1 MNSNNVLQK
10 VRMMVFGFL
19 MLFILNPISVSANG
33 VSDAIQKVVNVYP
46 NSCSYFT
53 SDGKSDSNSSD
64 SRCSLVNIPS
74 RGGLPS
80 GKTVKDA
87 KGGNAWSC
95 HGFAEYVWYVVFG
108 HCTNTQAKKISAS
121 ELKVGDFIRFTGH
134 SAIYLGENGN
144 YYYVYDSNWASPADN
159 KVRYNHTISKSR
171 GIEYCYRA
179 TNYDS
184 VANDSPALAI
194 KNPTIVG
201 TYWGNMTDITF
212 RPVVIINNPET
223 VEKVRFAVWTT
234 GDQSDLKWYDANYNG
249 IGGYFKDID
258 FTDFANKLYICHV
271 YVYGYNGNVQ
281 SVEMERL
288 DNYDYSKPSIRGVY
302 WGNATDTTFR
312 PVVAISNPTSIRS
325 VRFAVWSTSDQGDLK
340 WYDANYNG
348 AGDYFKDIEYGS
360 FVSQH
365 YFCHIYIYGNDGST
379 QAIALNDFDTYNAE
393 GNFETVTG
401 GVGCVSIRGWAFDR
415 SNKNESVYIHCYAKD
430 SAGKATLIGIT
441 LANLERPDVNNAYS
455 VGNNHGFSE
464 KFITSLSGT
473 YTIEASAINIGGGKV
488 VTFLGAKTV
497 TITQPTIYFDSCG
510 GNECTP
516 RNVINMEHYGVLPNT
531 SRSGYIFDGW
541 YTEKEDGEKVEED
554 DIIMLTNDQTLYA
567 HWTKKCEHM
576 NVEVKNSNKP
586 SCIEKGYTGDIY
598 CKDCGIKLSAG
609 TTIAKTDHI
618 WDAGKIT
625 KVATCTESG
634 TKTYT
639 CTNCNTTKTEEI
651 PATGNHQNTELRNVK
666 EATCAQEGYTG
677 DTYCKDCG
685 TKLSSGTA
693 IAKTDHTWDS
703 GKVTKAAT
711 CTESG
716 TKTYTCTSCNTTKTE
731 EIPATGN
738 HQNTELRNVKEATC
752 AQEGYTG
759 DTYCKD
765 CGTKLASGKIIAK
778 TDHIWDTG
786 RITKAA
792 TCKESGTKTYTCT
805 SCNTTKTEEIPAT
818 GNHQNT
824 ELRNVKEATCTEEGY
839 TGDTYCKDCGTK
851 LSSGETIA
859 KTEHTWDSGKITKA
873 ATCKESGIKTY
884 TCTNCNTTK
893 TEEIPA
899 TGNHQNMELRNEKVA
914 TCTEEGYTGDTYC
927 KDCGTKLS
935 SGTMIAKTTHTWDSG
950 KITKAATC
958 KEPGTKT
965 YTCTSCNTTKTE
977 EIPATGNH
985 QNTELRNVKAA
996 TCTEEGYTGDTYCKD
1011 CGMKLSSGETIGKT
1025 DHTWDS
1031 GKILKAATCKEAGIK
1046 TYTCTSCNTTRL
1058 EEIPATGNHQ
1068 NTELRN
1074 VKEATCA
1081 QEGYTGDTYC
1091 KDCGEKLSSGKTIA
1105 KTDHIWDSGRIT
1117 KPATDTES
1125 GIKTYTCINCNTT
1138 RTEEIPATGEHL
1150 NTELRGAKSATC
1162 LEEGYTGDTY
1172 CKDCGTKLSSGTVIP
1187 KTGHIWDEGVVTKAT
1202 TCAEKGIR
1210 TYTCSICESTKI
1222 EEIPSTGHG
1231 TKITKFAKEATYTQ
1245 EGYTGDI
1252 YCQDCGTL
1260 LEEGKVL
1267 AKLEQPKQTVTPGEM
1282 IGDKASNGVYKV
1294 LADGRSVEFVRQI
1307 VQSKAVKIPDT
1318 VSINGTIYAVT
1329 GISANAFKNNQLL
1342 RTTVIGRNVRRI
1354 GKQAFYNC
1362 KNLRTITIRTSMLT
1376 KKNIGTKAFKGT
1388 YKKIKVKVPAK
1399 QFKTYKKFFKSKGMS
1414 TKAIYKK

>member
-1 MNSNNVLQK
+1 MVQK
-10 VRMMVFGFL
+10 R
-19 MLFILNPISVSANG
+19 
-33 VSDAIQKVVNVYP
+33 K
-46 NSCSYFT
+46 
-53 SDGKSDSNSSD
+53 
-64 SRCSLVNIPS
+64 
-74 RGGLPS
+74 
-80 GKTVKDA
+80 
-87 KGGNAWSC
+87 
-95 HGFAEYVWYVVFG
+95 
-108 HCTNTQAKKISAS
+108 
-121 ELKVGDFIRFTGH
+121 LKVTILALMILVMTLMASHHVLAADAGTRDDALKWVYAQEGKFLDYDGAYGAQCVDLI
-134 SAIYLGENGN
+134 AYYYKYLGQSKYVKGNGCDYVSNALPDGWIRIKNTADFVPEPGDIAVWGTELSAYGHVAIILSADVHSFVSMDQNWPRGSACKRVTHN
-144 YYYVYDSNWASPADN
+144 YN
-159 KVRYNHTISKSR
+159 KFWGVIRPNFKS
-171 GIEYCYRA
+171 
-179 TNYDS
+179 TTTMN
-184 VANDSPALAI
+184 
-194 KNPTIVG
+194 NPTIVG

-258 FTDFANKLYICHV
+258 FVDFANKLYICHV
-271 YVYGYNGNVQ
+271 YVYGYNGSVQ

-312 PVVAISNPTSIRS
+312 PVVAISNPTSIKS
-325 VRFAVWSTSDQGDLK
+325 VRFAVWSTSDQRDLK

-348 AGDYFKDIEYGS
+348 AGDYFKDIEYSS

-393 GNFETVTG
+393 GNFETATG
-401 GVGCVSIRGWAFDR
+401 GVGCISIRGWAFDR

-473 YTIEASAINIGGGKV
+473 YTIEASAMNIGGGKD
-488 VTFLGAKTV
+488 VTFLGTKTV

-510 GNECTP
+510 GNECEP
-516 RNVINMEHYGVLPNT
+516 RNVINMEHYGVLPNP

-586 SCIEKGYTGDIY
+586 SC
-598 CKDCGIKLSAG
+598 
-609 TTIAKTDHI
+609 
-618 WDAGKIT
+618 
-625 KVATCTESG
+625 TE
-634 TKTYT
+634 
-639 CTNCNTTKTEEI
+639 
-651 PATGNHQNTELRNVK
+651 
-666 EATCAQEGYTG
+666 EGYTG

-685 TKLSSGTA
+685 TKLSSGKT
-693 IAKTDHTWDS
+693 IAKTEHTWDS
-703 GKVTKAAT
+703 GKITKAAT
-711 CTESG
+711 CT
-716 TKTYTCTSCNTTKTE
+716 
-731 EIPATGN
+731 
-738 HQNTELRNVKEATC
+738 
-752 AQEGYTG
+752 
-759 DTYCKD
+759 
-765 CGTKLASGKIIAK
+765 
-778 TDHIWDTG
+778 
-786 RITKAA
+786 
-792 TCKESGTKTYTCT
+792 ESGTKTYTCT

-851 LSSGETIA
+851 LSSGKTIA
-859 KTEHTWDSGKITKA
+859 KTDHTWDAGKITKA
-873 ATCKESGIKTY
+873 ATCKESGTKTY
-884 TCTNCNTTK
+884 TCTSCNTTK

-899 TGNHQNMELRNEKVA
+899 TRNHQNTELRNVKEA
-914 TCTEEGYTGDTYC
+914 TCAQEGYTGDTYC

-935 SGTMIAKTTHTWDSG
+935 SGKTIAKTDHTWDAG
-950 KITKAATC
+950 KIAKAATY

-985 QNTELRNVKAA
+985 QNTELRNVKEATCAQEGYTGDIYCKDCGTKLSSGKTIAKTEHTWDAGKVTKAA
-996 TCTEEGYTGDTYCKD
+996 TCTE
-1011 CGMKLSSGETIGKT
+1011 SGT
-1025 DHTWDS
+1025 
-1031 GKILKAATCKEAGIK
+1031 K
-1046 TYTCTSCNTTRL
+1046 TYTCTSCNTTKT

-1231 TKITKFAKEATYTQ
+1231 IKITKFAKEATYTQ

>member
-1 MNSNNVLQK
+1 MVQK
-10 VRMMVFGFL
+10 R
-19 MLFILNPISVSANG
+19 
-33 VSDAIQKVVNVYP
+33 K
-46 NSCSYFT
+46 
-53 SDGKSDSNSSD
+53 
-64 SRCSLVNIPS
+64 
-74 RGGLPS
+74 
-80 GKTVKDA
+80 
-87 KGGNAWSC
+87 
-95 HGFAEYVWYVVFG
+95 
-108 HCTNTQAKKISAS
+108 
-121 ELKVGDFIRFTGH
+121 LKVTILALMILVMTLMASHHVLAADAGTRDDALKWVYAQEGKFLDYDGAYGAQCVDLI
-134 SAIYLGENGN
+134 AYYYKYLGQSKYVKGNGCDYVSNALPDGWIRIKNTADFVPEPGDIAVWGTELSAYGHVAIILSADVHSFVSMDQNWPRGSACKRVTHN
-144 YYYVYDSNWASPADN
+144 YN
-159 KVRYNHTISKSR
+159 KFWGVIRPNFKS
-171 GIEYCYRA
+171 
-179 TNYDS
+179 TTTMN
-184 VANDSPALAI
+184 
-194 KNPTIVG
+194 NPTIVG

-258 FTDFANKLYICHV
+258 FVDFANKLYICHV
-271 YVYGYNGNVQ
+271 YVYGYNGSVQ

-312 PVVAISNPTSIRS
+312 PVVAISNPTSIKS
-325 VRFAVWSTSDQGDLK
+325 VRFAVWSTSDQRDLK

-348 AGDYFKDIEYGS
+348 AGDYFKDIEYSS

-393 GNFETVTG
+393 GNFETATG
-401 GVGCVSIRGWAFDR
+401 GVGCISIRGWAFDR

-473 YTIEASAINIGGGKV
+473 YTIEASAMNIGGGKD
-488 VTFLGAKTV
+488 VTFLGTKTV

-510 GNECTP
+510 GNECEP
-516 RNVINMEHYGVLPNT
+516 RNVINMEHYGVLPNP

-586 SCIEKGYTGDIY
+586 SC
-598 CKDCGIKLSAG
+598 
-609 TTIAKTDHI
+609 
-618 WDAGKIT
+618 
-625 KVATCTESG
+625 TE
-634 TKTYT
+634 
-639 CTNCNTTKTEEI
+639 
-651 PATGNHQNTELRNVK
+651 
-666 EATCAQEGYTG
+666 EGYTG

-685 TKLSSGTA
+685 TKLSSGKT
-693 IAKTDHTWDS
+693 IAKTEHTWDS
-703 GKVTKAAT
+703 GKITKAAT
-711 CTESG
+711 CT
-716 TKTYTCTSCNTTKTE
+716 
-731 EIPATGN
+731 
-738 HQNTELRNVKEATC
+738 
-752 AQEGYTG
+752 
-759 DTYCKD
+759 
-765 CGTKLASGKIIAK
+765 
-778 TDHIWDTG
+778 
-786 RITKAA
+786 
-792 TCKESGTKTYTCT
+792 ESGTKTYTCT

-851 LSSGETIA
+851 LSSGKTIA
-859 KTEHTWDSGKITKA
+859 KTDHTWDAGKITKA
-873 ATCKESGIKTY
+873 ATCKESGTKTY
-884 TCTNCNTTK
+884 TCTSCNTMK

-899 TGNHQNMELRNEKVA
+899 TRNHQNTELRNVKEA
-914 TCTEEGYTGDTYC
+914 TCAQEGYTGDTYC

-935 SGTMIAKTTHTWDSG
+935 SGKTIAKTDHTWDAG
-950 KITKAATC
+950 KIAKAATC

-985 QNTELRNVKAA
+985 QNTELRNVKEATCAQEGYTGDIYCKDCGTKLSSGKTIAKTEHTWDAGKVTKAA
-996 TCTEEGYTGDTYCKD
+996 TCTE
-1011 CGMKLSSGETIGKT
+1011 SGT
-1025 DHTWDS
+1025 
-1031 GKILKAATCKEAGIK
+1031 K
-1046 TYTCTSCNTTRL
+1046 TYTCTSCNTTKT

-1231 TKITKFAKEATYTQ
+1231 IKITKFAKEATYTQ

>member
-1 MNSNNVLQK
+1 MVQK
-10 VRMMVFGFL
+10 R
-19 MLFILNPISVSANG
+19 
-33 VSDAIQKVVNVYP
+33 K
-46 NSCSYFT
+46 
-53 SDGKSDSNSSD
+53 
-64 SRCSLVNIPS
+64 
-74 RGGLPS
+74 
-80 GKTVKDA
+80 
-87 KGGNAWSC
+87 
-95 HGFAEYVWYVVFG
+95 
-108 HCTNTQAKKISAS
+108 
-121 ELKVGDFIRFTGH
+121 LKVTILALMILVMTLMASHHVLAADAGTRDDALKWVYAQEGKFLDYDGAYGAQCVDLI
-134 SAIYLGENGN
+134 AYYYKYLGQSKYVKGNGCDYVSNALPDGWIRIKNTADFVPEPGDIAVWGTELSAYGHVAIILSADVHSFVSMDQNWPRGSACKRVTHN
-144 YYYVYDSNWASPADN
+144 YN
-159 KVRYNHTISKSR
+159 KFWGVIRPNFKS
-171 GIEYCYRA
+171 
-179 TNYDS
+179 TTTMN
-184 VANDSPALAI
+184 
-194 KNPTIVG
+194 NPTIVG

-258 FTDFANKLYICHV
+258 FVDFANKLYICHV
-271 YVYGYNGNVQ
+271 YVYGYNGSVQ

-312 PVVAISNPTSIRS
+312 PVVAISNPTSIKS
-325 VRFAVWSTSDQGDLK
+325 VRFAVWSTSDQRDLK

-348 AGDYFKDIEYGS
+348 AGDYFKDIEYSS

-393 GNFETVTG
+393 GNFETATG
-401 GVGCVSIRGWAFDR
+401 GVGCISIRGWAFDR

-473 YTIEASAINIGGGKV
+473 YTIEASAMNIGGGKD
-488 VTFLGAKTV
+488 VTFLGTKTV

-510 GNECTP
+510 GNECEP
-516 RNVINMEHYGVLPNT
+516 RNVINMEHYGVLPNP

-586 SCIEKGYTGDIY
+586 SCTEEGYTGDTY
-598 CKDCGIKLSAG
+598 CKDCGTKLSSG
-609 TTIAKTDHI
+609 KTIAKTEHT
-618 WDAGKIT
+618 WDSGKIT
-625 KVATCTESG
+625 KAATCTESG

-935 SGTMIAKTTHTWDSG
+935 SGTMIAKTTHTWDAG

-1011 CGMKLSSGETIGKT
+1011 CGTKLSSGETIGKT

-1202 TCAEKGIR
+1202 TCTEKGIR
-1210 TYTCSICESTKI
+1210 TYTCSVCESTKI

-1294 LADGRSVEFVRQI
+1294 LADGRSVEFVRQM
-1307 VQSKAVKIPDT
+1307 VQSKVVKIPDT

-1414 TKAIYKK
+1414 TKAVYKK

>member
-1 MNSNNVLQK
+1 MVQK
-10 VRMMVFGFL
+10 R
-19 MLFILNPISVSANG
+19 
-33 VSDAIQKVVNVYP
+33 K
-46 NSCSYFT
+46 
-53 SDGKSDSNSSD
+53 
-64 SRCSLVNIPS
+64 
-74 RGGLPS
+74 
-80 GKTVKDA
+80 
-87 KGGNAWSC
+87 
-95 HGFAEYVWYVVFG
+95 
-108 HCTNTQAKKISAS
+108 
-121 ELKVGDFIRFTGH
+121 LKVTILALMILVMTLMASHHVLAADAGTRDDALKWVYAQEGKFLDYDGAYGAQCVDLI
-134 SAIYLGENGN
+134 AYYYKYLGQSKYVKGNGCDYVSNALPDGWIRIKNTADFVPEPGDIAVWGTELSAYGHVAIILSADVHSFVSMDQNWPRGSACKRVTHN
-144 YYYVYDSNWASPADN
+144 YN
-159 KVRYNHTISKSR
+159 KFWGVIRPNFKS
-171 GIEYCYRA
+171 
-179 TNYDS
+179 TTTMN
-184 VANDSPALAI
+184 
-194 KNPTIVG
+194 NPTIVG

-258 FTDFANKLYICHV
+258 FVDFANKLYICHV
-271 YVYGYNGNVQ
+271 YVYGYNGSVQ

-312 PVVAISNPTSIRS
+312 PVVAISNPTSIKS
-325 VRFAVWSTSDQGDLK
+325 VRFAVWSTSDQRDLK

-348 AGDYFKDIEYGS
+348 AGDYFKDIEYSS

-393 GNFETVTG
+393 GNFETATG
-401 GVGCVSIRGWAFDR
+401 GVGCISIRGWAFDR

-473 YTIEASAINIGGGKV
+473 YTIEASAMNIGGGKD
-488 VTFLGAKTV
+488 VTFLGTKTV

-510 GNECTP
+510 GNECEP
-516 RNVINMEHYGVLPNT
+516 RNVINMEHYGVLPNP

-586 SCIEKGYTGDIY
+586 SC
-598 CKDCGIKLSAG
+598 
-609 TTIAKTDHI
+609 
-618 WDAGKIT
+618 
-625 KVATCTESG
+625 TE
-634 TKTYT
+634 
-639 CTNCNTTKTEEI
+639 
-651 PATGNHQNTELRNVK
+651 
-666 EATCAQEGYTG
+666 EGYTG

-685 TKLSSGTA
+685 TKLSSGKT
-693 IAKTDHTWDS
+693 IAKTEHTWDS
-703 GKVTKAAT
+703 GKITKAAT
-711 CTESG
+711 CT
-716 TKTYTCTSCNTTKTE
+716 
-731 EIPATGN
+731 
-738 HQNTELRNVKEATC
+738 
-752 AQEGYTG
+752 
-759 DTYCKD
+759 
-765 CGTKLASGKIIAK
+765 
-778 TDHIWDTG
+778 
-786 RITKAA
+786 
-792 TCKESGTKTYTCT
+792 ESGTKTYTCT

-851 LSSGETIA
+851 LSSGKTIA
-859 KTEHTWDSGKITKA
+859 KTDHTWDAGKITKA
-873 ATCKESGIKTY
+873 ATCKESGTKTY
-884 TCTNCNTTK
+884 TCTSCNTTK

-899 TGNHQNMELRNEKVA
+899 TRNHQNTELRNVKEA
-914 TCTEEGYTGDTYC
+914 TCAQEGYIGDTYC

-935 SGTMIAKTTHTWDSG
+935 SGKTIAKTDHTWDAG
-950 KITKAATC
+950 KIAKAATC

-985 QNTELRNVKAA
+985 QNTELRNVKEATCAQEGYTGDIYCKDCGTKLSSGKTIAKTEHTWDAGKVTKAA
-996 TCTEEGYTGDTYCKD
+996 TCTE
-1011 CGMKLSSGETIGKT
+1011 SGT
-1025 DHTWDS
+1025 
-1031 GKILKAATCKEAGIK
+1031 K
-1046 TYTCTSCNTTRL
+1046 TYTCTSCNTTKT

-1231 TKITKFAKEATYTQ
+1231 IKITKFAKEATYTQ

>member
-1 MNSNNVLQK
+1 M
-10 VRMMVFGFL
+10 
-19 MLFILNPISVSANG
+19 
-33 VSDAIQKVVNVYP
+33 
-46 NSCSYFT
+46 SY
-53 SDGKSDSNSSD
+53 
-64 SRCSLVNIPS
+64 
-74 RGGLPS
+74 
-80 GKTVKDA
+80 
-87 KGGNAWSC
+87 
-95 HGFAEYVWYVVFG
+95 
-108 HCTNTQAKKISAS
+108 
-121 ELKVGDFIRFTGH
+121 
-134 SAIYLGENGN
+134 
-144 YYYVYDSNWASPADN
+144 
-159 KVRYNHTISKSR
+159 
-171 GIEYCYRA
+171 
-179 TNYDS
+179 
-184 VANDSPALAI
+184 
-194 KNPTIVG
+194 
-201 TYWGNMTDITF
+201 
-212 RPVVIINNPET
+212 
-223 VEKVRFAVWTT
+223 
-234 GDQSDLKWYDANYNG
+234 
-249 IGGYFKDID
+249 
-258 FTDFANKLYICHV
+258 
-271 YVYGYNGNVQ
+271 
-281 SVEMERL
+281 
-288 DNYDYSKPSIRGVY
+288 
-302 WGNATDTTFR
+302 
-312 PVVAISNPTSIRS
+312 
-325 VRFAVWSTSDQGDLK
+325 
-340 WYDANYNG
+340 
-348 AGDYFKDIEYGS
+348 
-360 FVSQH
+360 
-365 YFCHIYIYGNDGST
+365 IYIYGNDGST

-393 GNFETVTG
+393 GNFETATG
-401 GVGCVSIRGWAFDR
+401 GVGCISIRGWAFDR

-473 YTIEASAINIGGGKV
+473 YTIEASAMNIGGGKD
-488 VTFLGAKTV
+488 VTFLGTKTV

-510 GNECTP
+510 GNECEP
-516 RNVINMEHYGVLPNT
+516 RNVINMEHYGVLPNP

-586 SCIEKGYTGDIY
+586 SC
-598 CKDCGIKLSAG
+598 
-609 TTIAKTDHI
+609 
-618 WDAGKIT
+618 
-625 KVATCTESG
+625 TE
-634 TKTYT
+634 
-639 CTNCNTTKTEEI
+639 
-651 PATGNHQNTELRNVK
+651 
-666 EATCAQEGYTG
+666 EGYTG

-685 TKLSSGTA
+685 TKLSSGKT
-693 IAKTDHTWDS
+693 IAKTEHTWDS
-703 GKVTKAAT
+703 GKITKAAT
-711 CTESG
+711 CT
-716 TKTYTCTSCNTTKTE
+716 
-731 EIPATGN
+731 
-738 HQNTELRNVKEATC
+738 
-752 AQEGYTG
+752 
-759 DTYCKD
+759 
-765 CGTKLASGKIIAK
+765 
-778 TDHIWDTG
+778 
-786 RITKAA
+786 
-792 TCKESGTKTYTCT
+792 ESGTKTYTCT

-851 LSSGETIA
+851 LSSGKTIA
-859 KTEHTWDSGKITKA
+859 KTDHTWDAGKITKA
-873 ATCKESGIKTY
+873 ATCKESGTKTY
-884 TCTNCNTTK
+884 TCTSCNTTK

-899 TGNHQNMELRNEKVA
+899 TRNHQNTELRNVKEA
-914 TCTEEGYTGDTYC
+914 TCAQEGYTGDTYC

-935 SGTMIAKTTHTWDSG
+935 SGKTIAKTDHTWDAG
-950 KITKAATC
+950 KIAKAATC

-985 QNTELRNVKAA
+985 QNTELRNVKEATCAQEGYTGDIYCKDCGTKLSSGKTIAKTEHTWDAGKVTKAA
-996 TCTEEGYTGDTYCKD
+996 TCTE
-1011 CGMKLSSGETIGKT
+1011 SGT
-1025 DHTWDS
+1025 
-1031 GKILKAATCKEAGIK
+1031 K
-1046 TYTCTSCNTTRL
+1046 TYTCTSCNTTKT

-1231 TKITKFAKEATYTQ
+1231 IKITKFAKEATYTQ

>member
-1 MNSNNVLQK
+1 MVQK
-10 VRMMVFGFL
+10 R
-19 MLFILNPISVSANG
+19 
-33 VSDAIQKVVNVYP
+33 K
-46 NSCSYFT
+46 
-53 SDGKSDSNSSD
+53 
-64 SRCSLVNIPS
+64 
-74 RGGLPS
+74 
-80 GKTVKDA
+80 
-87 KGGNAWSC
+87 
-95 HGFAEYVWYVVFG
+95 
-108 HCTNTQAKKISAS
+108 
-121 ELKVGDFIRFTGH
+121 LKVTILALMILVMTLMASHHVLAADAGTRDDALKWVYAQEGKFLDYDGAYGAQCVDLI
-134 SAIYLGENGN
+134 AYYYKYLGQSKYVKGNGCDYVSNALPDGWIRIKNTADFVPEPGDIAVWGTELSAYGHVAIILSADVHSFVSMDQNWPRGSACKRVTHN
-144 YYYVYDSNWASPADN
+144 YN
-159 KVRYNHTISKSR
+159 KFWGVIRPNFKS
-171 GIEYCYRA
+171 
-179 TNYDS
+179 TTTMN
-184 VANDSPALAI
+184 
-194 KNPTIVG
+194 NPTIVG

-258 FTDFANKLYICHV
+258 FVDFANKLYICHV
-271 YVYGYNGNVQ
+271 YVYGYNGSVQ

-288 DNYDYSKPSIRGVY
+288 YNYDYSKPSIRGVY

-312 PVVAISNPTSIRS
+312 PVVAISNPTSIKS
-325 VRFAVWSTSDQGDLK
+325 VRFAVWSTSDQRDLK

-348 AGDYFKDIEYGS
+348 AGDYFKDIEYSS

-393 GNFETVTG
+393 GNFETATG
-401 GVGCVSIRGWAFDR
+401 GVGCISIRGWAFDR

-473 YTIEASAINIGGGKV
+473 YTIEASAMNIGGGKD
-488 VTFLGAKTV
+488 VTFLGTKTV

-510 GNECTP
+510 GNECEP
-516 RNVINMEHYGVLPNT
+516 RNVINMEHYGVLPNP

-586 SCIEKGYTGDIY
+586 SCTEEGYTGDTY
-598 CKDCGIKLSAG
+598 CKDCGTKLSSG
-609 TTIAKTDHI
+609 KTIAKTEHT
-618 WDAGKIT
+618 WDSGKIT
-625 KVATCTESG
+625 KAATCTESG

-639 CTNCNTTKTEEI
+639 CTSCNTTKTEEIPATGNHQNTELRNVKEATCTEEGYTGDTYCKDCGTKLSSGKTIAKTDHTWDAGKITKAATCKESGTKTYTCTSCNTTKTEEIPATRNHQNTELRNVKEATCAQEGYTGDTYCKDCGTKLSSGKTIAKTDHTWDAGKIAKAATCKEPGTKTYTCTSCNTTKTEEI

-677 DTYCKDCG
+677 DIYCKDCG
-685 TKLSSGTA
+685 TKLSSGKT
-693 IAKTDHTWDS
+693 IAKTEHTWDA

-765 CGTKLASGKIIAK
+765 CG
-778 TDHIWDTG
+778 
-786 RITKAA
+786 
-792 TCKESGTKTYTCT
+792 E
-805 SCNTTKTEEIPAT
+805 
-818 GNHQNT
+818 
-824 ELRNVKEATCTEEGY
+824 
-839 TGDTYCKDCGTK
+839 K
-851 LSSGETIA
+851 LSSGE
-859 KTEHTWDSGKITKA
+859 
-873 ATCKESGIKTY
+873 
-884 TCTNCNTTK
+884 
-893 TEEIPA
+893 
-899 TGNHQNMELRNEKVA
+899 
-914 TCTEEGYTGDTYC
+914 
-927 KDCGTKLS
+927 
-935 SGTMIAKTTHTWDSG
+935 
-950 KITKAATC
+950 
-958 KEPGTKT
+958 
-965 YTCTSCNTTKTE
+965 
-977 EIPATGNH
+977 
-985 QNTELRNVKAA
+985 
-996 TCTEEGYTGDTYCKD
+996 
-1011 CGMKLSSGETIGKT
+1011 
-1025 DHTWDS
+1025 
-1031 GKILKAATCKEAGIK
+1031 
-1046 TYTCTSCNTTRL
+1046 
-1058 EEIPATGNHQ
+1058 
-1068 NTELRN
+1068 
-1074 VKEATCA
+1074 
-1081 QEGYTGDTYC
+1081 
-1091 KDCGEKLSSGKTIA
+1091 TIA

-1231 TKITKFAKEATYTQ
+1231 IKITKFAKEATYTQ

>member
-1 MNSNNVLQK
+1 MVQK
-10 VRMMVFGFL
+10 R
-19 MLFILNPISVSANG
+19 
-33 VSDAIQKVVNVYP
+33 K
-46 NSCSYFT
+46 
-53 SDGKSDSNSSD
+53 
-64 SRCSLVNIPS
+64 
-74 RGGLPS
+74 
-80 GKTVKDA
+80 
-87 KGGNAWSC
+87 
-95 HGFAEYVWYVVFG
+95 
-108 HCTNTQAKKISAS
+108 
-121 ELKVGDFIRFTGH
+121 LKVTILALMILVMTLMASHHVLAADAGTRDDALKWVYAQEGKFLDYDGAYGAQCVDLI
-134 SAIYLGENGN
+134 AYYYKYLGQSKYVKGNGCDYVSNALPDGWIRIKNTADFVPEPGDIAVWGTELSAYGHVAIILSADVHSFVSMDQNWPRGSACKRVTHN
-144 YYYVYDSNWASPADN
+144 YN
-159 KVRYNHTISKSR
+159 KFWGVIRPNFKS
-171 GIEYCYRA
+171 
-179 TNYDS
+179 TTTMN
-184 VANDSPALAI
+184 
-194 KNPTIVG
+194 NPTIVG

-258 FTDFANKLYICHV
+258 FVDFANKLYICHV
-271 YVYGYNGNVQ
+271 YVYGYNGSVQ

-312 PVVAISNPTSIRS
+312 PVVAISNPTSIKS
-325 VRFAVWSTSDQGDLK
+325 VRFAVWSTSDQRDLK

-348 AGDYFKDIEYGS
+348 AGDYFKDIEYSS

-393 GNFETVTG
+393 GNFETATG
-401 GVGCVSIRGWAFDR
+401 GVGCISIRGWAFDR

-473 YTIEASAINIGGGKV
+473 YTIEASAMNIGGGKD
-488 VTFLGAKTV
+488 VTFLGTKTV

-510 GNECTP
+510 GNECEP
-516 RNVINMEHYGVLPNT
+516 RNVINMEHYGVLPNP

-586 SCIEKGYTGDIY
+586 SCTEEGYTGDTY
-598 CKDCGIKLSAG
+598 CKDCGTKLSSG
-609 TTIAKTDHI
+609 KTIAKTEHT
-618 WDAGKIT
+618 WDSGKIT
-625 KVATCTESG
+625 KAATCTESG

-639 CTNCNTTKTEEI
+639 CTSCNTTKTEEI
-651 PATGNHQNTELRNVK
+651 PATRNHQNTELRNVK

-685 TKLSSGTA
+685 TKLSSGKT
-693 IAKTDHTWDS
+693 IAKTDHTWDA
-703 GKVTKAAT
+703 GKITKAAT
-711 CTESG
+711 CKESGTKTYTCTSCNTTKTEEIPATRNHQNTELRNVKEATCAQEGYTGDTYCKDCGTKLSSGKTIAKTDHTWDAGKIAKAATCKEPG

-759 DTYCKD
+759 DIYCKD
-765 CGTKLASGKIIAK
+765 CGTKLSSGKTIAK
-778 TDHIWDTG
+778 TEHTWDAG
-786 RITKAA
+786 KVTKAA
-792 TCKESGTKTYTCT
+792 TCTESGTKTYTCT
-805 SCNTTKTEEIPAT
+805 SCNTTKT
-818 GNHQNT
+818 
-824 ELRNVKEATCTEEGY
+824 
-839 TGDTYCKDCGTK
+839 
-851 LSSGETIA
+851 
-859 KTEHTWDSGKITKA
+859 
-873 ATCKESGIKTY
+873 
-884 TCTNCNTTK
+884 
-893 TEEIPA
+893 
-899 TGNHQNMELRNEKVA
+899 
-914 TCTEEGYTGDTYC
+914 
-927 KDCGTKLS
+927 
-935 SGTMIAKTTHTWDSG
+935 
-950 KITKAATC
+950 
-958 KEPGTKT
+958 
-965 YTCTSCNTTKTE
+965 
-977 EIPATGNH
+977 
-985 QNTELRNVKAA
+985 
-996 TCTEEGYTGDTYCKD
+996 
-1011 CGMKLSSGETIGKT
+1011 
-1025 DHTWDS
+1025 
-1031 GKILKAATCKEAGIK
+1031 
-1046 TYTCTSCNTTRL
+1046 

-1231 TKITKFAKEATYTQ
+1231 IKITKFAKEATYTQ

>member
-1 MNSNNVLQK
+1 MVQK
-10 VRMMVFGFL
+10 R
-19 MLFILNPISVSANG
+19 
-33 VSDAIQKVVNVYP
+33 K
-46 NSCSYFT
+46 
-53 SDGKSDSNSSD
+53 
-64 SRCSLVNIPS
+64 
-74 RGGLPS
+74 
-80 GKTVKDA
+80 
-87 KGGNAWSC
+87 
-95 HGFAEYVWYVVFG
+95 
-108 HCTNTQAKKISAS
+108 
-121 ELKVGDFIRFTGH
+121 LKVTILALMILVMTLMASHHVLAADAGTRDDALKWVYAQEGKFLDYDGAYGAQCVDLI
-134 SAIYLGENGN
+134 AYYYKYLGQSKYVKGNGCDYVSNALPDGWIRIKNTADFVPEPGDIAVWGTELSAYGHVAIILSADVHSFVSMDQNWPRGSACKRVTHN
-144 YYYVYDSNWASPADN
+144 YN
-159 KVRYNHTISKSR
+159 KFWGVIRPNFKS
-171 GIEYCYRA
+171 
-179 TNYDS
+179 TTTMN
-184 VANDSPALAI
+184 
-194 KNPTIVG
+194 NPTIVG

-473 YTIEASAINIGGGKV
+473 YTIEASAMNIGGGKD
-488 VTFLGAKTV
+488 VTFLGTKTV

-510 GNECTP
+510 GNECEP
-516 RNVINMEHYGVLPNT
+516 RNVINMEHYGVLPNP

-586 SCIEKGYTGDIY
+586 SC
-598 CKDCGIKLSAG
+598 
-609 TTIAKTDHI
+609 
-618 WDAGKIT
+618 
-625 KVATCTESG
+625 TE
-634 TKTYT
+634 
-639 CTNCNTTKTEEI
+639 
-651 PATGNHQNTELRNVK
+651 
-666 EATCAQEGYTG
+666 EGYTG

-685 TKLSSGTA
+685 TKLSSGKT
-693 IAKTDHTWDS
+693 IAKTEHTWDS
-703 GKVTKAAT
+703 GKITKAAT

-738 HQNTELRNVKEATC
+738 HQNTELRNVKA
-752 AQEGYTG
+752 
-759 DTYCKD
+759 
-765 CGTKLASGKIIAK
+765 
-778 TDHIWDTG
+778 
-786 RITKAA
+786 
-792 TCKESGTKTYTCT
+792 
-805 SCNTTKTEEIPAT
+805 
-818 GNHQNT
+818 
-824 ELRNVKEATCTEEGY
+824 ATCTEEGY

-935 SGTMIAKTTHTWDSG
+935 SGTMIAKTTHTWDAG

-1011 CGMKLSSGETIGKT
+1011 CGTKLSSGETIGKT

-1202 TCAEKGIR
+1202 TCTEKGIR
-1210 TYTCSICESTKI
+1210 TYTCSVCESTKI

-1294 LADGRSVEFVRQI
+1294 LADGRSVEFVRQM
-1307 VQSKAVKIPDT
+1307 VQSKVVKIPDT

-1414 TKAIYKK
+1414 TKAVYKK

>member
-473 YTIEASAINIGGGKV
+473 YTIEASAINIGGGKD

-899 TGNHQNMELRNEKVA
+899 TGHQHTELRNVKETTCAQEGYTGDTYCKDCGTKLSSGKTVSKKDHTWDIGKITKVA
-914 TCTEEGYTGDTYC
+914 TCTESGTQTYTCTSCNTTRTEEIPATGNHQNTEVRNVKEATCLEEGYTGDTYC

-935 SGTMIAKTTHTWDSG
+935 SGKTVS
-950 KITKAATC
+950 KK
-958 KEPGTKT
+958 
-965 YTCTSCNTTKTE
+965 
-977 EIPATGNH
+977 
-985 QNTELRNVKAA
+985 
-996 TCTEEGYTGDTYCKD
+996 
-1011 CGMKLSSGETIGKT
+1011 

-1202 TCAEKGIR
+1202 TCTEKGIR
-1210 TYTCSICESTKI
+1210 TYTCSVCESTKI

-1267 AKLEQPKQTVTPGEM
+1267 AKLEQPKTKVMPGEM

>member
-1 MNSNNVLQK
+1 MVQK
-10 VRMMVFGFL
+10 R
-19 MLFILNPISVSANG
+19 
-33 VSDAIQKVVNVYP
+33 K
-46 NSCSYFT
+46 
-53 SDGKSDSNSSD
+53 
-64 SRCSLVNIPS
+64 
-74 RGGLPS
+74 
-80 GKTVKDA
+80 
-87 KGGNAWSC
+87 
-95 HGFAEYVWYVVFG
+95 
-108 HCTNTQAKKISAS
+108 
-121 ELKVGDFIRFTGH
+121 LKVTILALMILVMTLMASHHVLAADAGTRDDALKWVYAQEGKFLDYDGAYGAQCVDLI
-134 SAIYLGENGN
+134 AYYYKYLGQSKYVKGNGCDYVSNALPDGWIRIKNTADFVPEPGDIAVWGTELSAYGHVAIILSADVHSFVSMDQNWPRGSACKRVTHN
-144 YYYVYDSNWASPADN
+144 YN
-159 KVRYNHTISKSR
+159 KFWGVIRPNFKS
-171 GIEYCYRA
+171 
-179 TNYDS
+179 TTTMN
-184 VANDSPALAI
+184 
-194 KNPTIVG
+194 NPTIVG

-258 FTDFANKLYICHV
+258 FVDFANKLYICHV
-271 YVYGYNGNVQ
+271 YVYGYNGSVQ

-312 PVVAISNPTSIRS
+312 PVVAISNPTSIKS
-325 VRFAVWSTSDQGDLK
+325 VRFAVWSTSDQRDLK

-348 AGDYFKDIEYGS
+348 AGDYFKDIEYSS

-393 GNFETVTG
+393 GNFETATG
-401 GVGCVSIRGWAFDR
+401 GVGCISIRGWAFDR

-473 YTIEASAINIGGGKV
+473 YTIEASAMNIGGGKD
-488 VTFLGAKTV
+488 VTFLGTKTV

-510 GNECTP
+510 GNECEP
-516 RNVINMEHYGVLPNT
+516 RNVINMEHYGVLPNP

-586 SCIEKGYTGDIY
+586 SC
-598 CKDCGIKLSAG
+598 
-609 TTIAKTDHI
+609 
-618 WDAGKIT
+618 
-625 KVATCTESG
+625 TE
-634 TKTYT
+634 
-639 CTNCNTTKTEEI
+639 
-651 PATGNHQNTELRNVK
+651 
-666 EATCAQEGYTG
+666 EGYTG

-685 TKLSSGTA
+685 TKLSSGKT
-693 IAKTDHTWDS
+693 IAKTEHTWDS
-703 GKVTKAAT
+703 GKITKAAT
-711 CTESG
+711 CT
-716 TKTYTCTSCNTTKTE
+716 
-731 EIPATGN
+731 
-738 HQNTELRNVKEATC
+738 
-752 AQEGYTG
+752 
-759 DTYCKD
+759 
-765 CGTKLASGKIIAK
+765 
-778 TDHIWDTG
+778 
-786 RITKAA
+786 
-792 TCKESGTKTYTCT
+792 ESGTKTYTCT

-1011 CGMKLSSGETIGKT
+1011 CGTKLSSGETIGKT

-1202 TCAEKGIR
+1202 TCTEKGIR
-1210 TYTCSICESTKI
+1210 TYTCSVCESTKI

-1294 LADGRSVEFVRQI
+1294 LADGRSVEFVRQM
-1307 VQSKAVKIPDT
+1307 VQSKVVKIPDT

-1414 TKAIYKK
+1414 TKAVYKK

>member
-1 MNSNNVLQK
+1 MVQK
-10 VRMMVFGFL
+10 R
-19 MLFILNPISVSANG
+19 
-33 VSDAIQKVVNVYP
+33 K
-46 NSCSYFT
+46 
-53 SDGKSDSNSSD
+53 
-64 SRCSLVNIPS
+64 
-74 RGGLPS
+74 
-80 GKTVKDA
+80 
-87 KGGNAWSC
+87 
-95 HGFAEYVWYVVFG
+95 
-108 HCTNTQAKKISAS
+108 
-121 ELKVGDFIRFTGH
+121 LKVTILALMILVMTLMASHHVLAADAGTRDDALKWVYAQEGKFLDYDGAYGAQCVDLI
-134 SAIYLGENGN
+134 AYYYKYLGQSKYVKGNGCDYVSNALPDGWIRIKNTADFVPEPGDIAVWGTELSAYGHVAIILSADVHSFVSMDQNWPRGSACKRVTHN
-144 YYYVYDSNWASPADN
+144 YN
-159 KVRYNHTISKSR
+159 KFWGVIRPNFKS
-171 GIEYCYRA
+171 
-179 TNYDS
+179 TTTMN
-184 VANDSPALAI
+184 
-194 KNPTIVG
+194 NPTIVG

-258 FTDFANKLYICHV
+258 FVDFANKLYICHV
-271 YVYGYNGNVQ
+271 YVYGYNGSVQ

-312 PVVAISNPTSIRS
+312 PVVAISNPTSIKS
-325 VRFAVWSTSDQGDLK
+325 VRFAVWSTSDQRDLK

-348 AGDYFKDIEYGS
+348 AGDYFKDIEYSS

-393 GNFETVTG
+393 GNFETATG
-401 GVGCVSIRGWAFDR
+401 GVGCISIRGWAFDR

-473 YTIEASAINIGGGKV
+473 YTIEASAMNIGGGKD
-488 VTFLGAKTV
+488 VTFLGTKTV

-510 GNECTP
+510 GNECEP
-516 RNVINMEHYGVLPNT
+516 RNVINMEHYGVLPNP

-586 SCIEKGYTGDIY
+586 SCTEEGYTGDTY
-598 CKDCGIKLSAG
+598 CKDCGTKLSSG
-609 TTIAKTDHI
+609 KTIAKTEHT
-618 WDAGKIT
+618 WDSGKIT
-625 KVATCTESG
+625 KAATCTESG

-639 CTNCNTTKTEEI
+639 CTSCNTTKTEEI
-651 PATGNHQNTELRNVK
+651 PATGNHQTTELRNVKEATCTEEGYTGDTYCKDCGTKLSSGKTIAKTDHTWDAGKITKAATCKESGTKTYTCTSCNTTKTEEIPATRNHQNTELRNVK

-685 TKLSSGTA
+685 TKLSSGKT
-693 IAKTDHTWDS
+693 IAKTDHTWDA
-703 GKVTKAAT
+703 GKIAKAAT
-711 CTESG
+711 CKEPG

-759 DTYCKD
+759 DIYCKD
-765 CGTKLASGKIIAK
+765 CGTKLSSGKTIAK
-778 TDHIWDTG
+778 TEHTWDAG
-786 RITKAA
+786 KVTKAA
-792 TCKESGTKTYTCT
+792 TCTESGTKTYTCT
-805 SCNTTKTEEIPAT
+805 SCNTTKT
-818 GNHQNT
+818 
-824 ELRNVKEATCTEEGY
+824 
-839 TGDTYCKDCGTK
+839 
-851 LSSGETIA
+851 
-859 KTEHTWDSGKITKA
+859 
-873 ATCKESGIKTY
+873 
-884 TCTNCNTTK
+884 
-893 TEEIPA
+893 
-899 TGNHQNMELRNEKVA
+899 
-914 TCTEEGYTGDTYC
+914 
-927 KDCGTKLS
+927 
-935 SGTMIAKTTHTWDSG
+935 
-950 KITKAATC
+950 
-958 KEPGTKT
+958 
-965 YTCTSCNTTKTE
+965 
-977 EIPATGNH
+977 
-985 QNTELRNVKAA
+985 
-996 TCTEEGYTGDTYCKD
+996 
-1011 CGMKLSSGETIGKT
+1011 
-1025 DHTWDS
+1025 
-1031 GKILKAATCKEAGIK
+1031 
-1046 TYTCTSCNTTRL
+1046 

-1231 TKITKFAKEATYTQ
+1231 IKITKFAKEATYTQ

>member
-1 MNSNNVLQK
+1 MVQK
-10 VRMMVFGFL
+10 R
-19 MLFILNPISVSANG
+19 
-33 VSDAIQKVVNVYP
+33 K
-46 NSCSYFT
+46 
-53 SDGKSDSNSSD
+53 
-64 SRCSLVNIPS
+64 
-74 RGGLPS
+74 
-80 GKTVKDA
+80 
-87 KGGNAWSC
+87 
-95 HGFAEYVWYVVFG
+95 
-108 HCTNTQAKKISAS
+108 
-121 ELKVGDFIRFTGH
+121 LKVTILALMILVMTLMASHHVLAADAGTRDDALKWVYAQEGKFLDYDGAYGAQCVDLI
-134 SAIYLGENGN
+134 AYYYKYLGQSKYVKGNGCDYVSNALPDGWIRIKNTADFVPEPGDIAVWGTELSAYGHVAIILSADVHSFVSMDQNWPRGSACKRVTHN
-144 YYYVYDSNWASPADN
+144 YN
-159 KVRYNHTISKSR
+159 KFWGVIRPNFKS
-171 GIEYCYRA
+171 
-179 TNYDS
+179 TTTMN
-184 VANDSPALAI
+184 
-194 KNPTIVG
+194 NPTIVG

-258 FTDFANKLYICHV
+258 FVDFANKLYICHV
-271 YVYGYNGNVQ
+271 YVYGYNGSVQ

-312 PVVAISNPTSIRS
+312 PVVAISNPTSIKS
-325 VRFAVWSTSDQGDLK
+325 VRFAVWSTSDQRDLK

-348 AGDYFKDIEYGS
+348 AGDYFKDIEYSS

-393 GNFETVTG
+393 GNFETATG
-401 GVGCVSIRGWAFDR
+401 GVGCISIRGWAFDR

-473 YTIEASAINIGGGKV
+473 YTIEASAMNIGGGKD
-488 VTFLGAKTV
+488 VTFLGTKTV

-510 GNECTP
+510 GNECEP
-516 RNVINMEHYGVLPNT
+516 RNVINMEHYGVLPNP

-586 SCIEKGYTGDIY
+586 SC
-598 CKDCGIKLSAG
+598 
-609 TTIAKTDHI
+609 
-618 WDAGKIT
+618 
-625 KVATCTESG
+625 TE
-634 TKTYT
+634 
-639 CTNCNTTKTEEI
+639 
-651 PATGNHQNTELRNVK
+651 
-666 EATCAQEGYTG
+666 EGYTG
-677 DTYCKDCG
+677 DTYCKGCG
-685 TKLSSGTA
+685 TKLSSGKT
-693 IAKTDHTWDS
+693 IAKTEHTWDS
-703 GKVTKAAT
+703 GKITKAAT
-711 CTESG
+711 CT
-716 TKTYTCTSCNTTKTE
+716 
-731 EIPATGN
+731 
-738 HQNTELRNVKEATC
+738 
-752 AQEGYTG
+752 
-759 DTYCKD
+759 
-765 CGTKLASGKIIAK
+765 
-778 TDHIWDTG
+778 
-786 RITKAA
+786 
-792 TCKESGTKTYTCT
+792 ESGTKTYTCT

-851 LSSGETIA
+851 LSSGKTIA
-859 KTEHTWDSGKITKA
+859 KTDHTWDAGKITKA
-873 ATCKESGIKTY
+873 ATCKESGTKTY
-884 TCTNCNTTK
+884 TCTSCNTTK

-899 TGNHQNMELRNEKVA
+899 TRNHQNTELRNVKEA
-914 TCTEEGYTGDTYC
+914 TCAQEGYTGDTYC

-935 SGTMIAKTTHTWDSG
+935 SGKTIAKTDHTWDAG
-950 KITKAATC
+950 KIAKAATC

-985 QNTELRNVKAA
+985 QNTELRNVKEATCAQEGYTGDIYCKDCGTKLSSGKTIAKTEHTWDAGKVTKAA
-996 TCTEEGYTGDTYCKD
+996 TCTE
-1011 CGMKLSSGETIGKT
+1011 SGT
-1025 DHTWDS
+1025 
-1031 GKILKAATCKEAGIK
+1031 K
-1046 TYTCTSCNTTRL
+1046 TYTCTSCNTTKT

-1231 TKITKFAKEATYTQ
+1231 IKITKFAKEATYTQ

>member
-1 MNSNNVLQK
+1 MVQK
-10 VRMMVFGFL
+10 R
-19 MLFILNPISVSANG
+19 
-33 VSDAIQKVVNVYP
+33 K
-46 NSCSYFT
+46 
-53 SDGKSDSNSSD
+53 
-64 SRCSLVNIPS
+64 
-74 RGGLPS
+74 
-80 GKTVKDA
+80 
-87 KGGNAWSC
+87 
-95 HGFAEYVWYVVFG
+95 
-108 HCTNTQAKKISAS
+108 
-121 ELKVGDFIRFTGH
+121 LKVTILALMILVMTLMASHHVLAADAGTRDDALKWVYAQEGKFLDYDGAYGAQCVDLI
-134 SAIYLGENGN
+134 AYYYKYLGQSKYVKGNGCDYVSNALPDGWIRIKNTADFVPEPGDIAVWGTELSAYGHVAIILSADVHSFVSMDQNWPRGSACKRVTHN
-144 YYYVYDSNWASPADN
+144 YN
-159 KVRYNHTISKSR
+159 KFWGVIRPNFKS
-171 GIEYCYRA
+171 
-179 TNYDS
+179 TTTMN
-184 VANDSPALAI
+184 
-194 KNPTIVG
+194 NPTIVG

-258 FTDFANKLYICHV
+258 FVDFANKLYICHV
-271 YVYGYNGNVQ
+271 YVYGYNGSVQ

-312 PVVAISNPTSIRS
+312 PVVAISNPTSIKS
-325 VRFAVWSTSDQGDLK
+325 VRFAVWSTSDQRDLK

-348 AGDYFKDIEYGS
+348 AGDYFKDIEYSS

-393 GNFETVTG
+393 GNFETATG
-401 GVGCVSIRGWAFDR
+401 GVGCISIRGWAFDR

-473 YTIEASAINIGGGKV
+473 YTIEASAMNIGGGKD
-488 VTFLGAKTV
+488 VTFLGTKTV

-510 GNECTP
+510 GNECEP
-516 RNVINMEHYGVLPNT
+516 RNVINMEHYGVLPNP

-586 SCIEKGYTGDIY
+586 SC
-598 CKDCGIKLSAG
+598 
-609 TTIAKTDHI
+609 
-618 WDAGKIT
+618 
-625 KVATCTESG
+625 TE
-634 TKTYT
+634 
-639 CTNCNTTKTEEI
+639 
-651 PATGNHQNTELRNVK
+651 
-666 EATCAQEGYTG
+666 EGYTG

-685 TKLSSGTA
+685 TKLSSGKT
-693 IAKTDHTWDS
+693 IAKTEHTWDS
-703 GKVTKAAT
+703 GKITKAAT

-778 TDHIWDTG
+778 TDHTWDIG
-786 RITKAA
+786 KITKVA
-792 TCKESGTKTYTCT
+792 TCKESGTQTYTCT
-805 SCNTTKTEEIPAT
+805 SCNTTRTEEIPATGHQHTELKNASEATCAQEGYTGDTYCKDCGTKLSSGKTVSKKDHTWDIGKITKVATCTESGTQTYTCTSCNTTRTEEIPAT

-824 ELRNVKEATCTEEGY
+824 EVRNVKEATCLEEGY

-851 LSSGETIA
+851 LSSG
-859 KTEHTWDSGKITKA
+859 KTVSKK
-873 ATCKESGIKTY
+873 
-884 TCTNCNTTK
+884 
-893 TEEIPA
+893 
-899 TGNHQNMELRNEKVA
+899 
-914 TCTEEGYTGDTYC
+914 
-927 KDCGTKLS
+927 
-935 SGTMIAKTTHTWDSG
+935 
-950 KITKAATC
+950 
-958 KEPGTKT
+958 
-965 YTCTSCNTTKTE
+965 
-977 EIPATGNH
+977 
-985 QNTELRNVKAA
+985 
-996 TCTEEGYTGDTYCKD
+996 
-1011 CGMKLSSGETIGKT
+1011 

-1031 GKILKAATCKEAGIK
+1031 GKILKATTCKEAGIK

>member
-1 MNSNNVLQK
+1 MILVMTLMASHHVLAADAGTRDDALKWVYAQEGK
-10 VRMMVFGFL
+10 FL
-19 MLFILNPISVSANG
+19 
-33 VSDAIQKVVNVYP
+33 DY
-46 NSCSYFT
+46 
-53 SDGKSDSNSSD
+53 DGAYGAQCVDLIAYYYK
-64 SRCSLVNIPS
+64 
-74 RGGLPS
+74 
-80 GKTVKDA
+80 
-87 KGGNAWSC
+87 
-95 HGFAEYVWYVVFG
+95 
-108 HCTNTQAKKISAS
+108 
-121 ELKVGDFIRFTGH
+121 
-134 SAIYLGENGN
+134 YLGQSKYVKGNGCDYVSNALPDGWIRIKNTADFVPEPGDIAVWGTELSAYGHVAIILSADVHSFVSMDQNWPRGSACKRVTHN
-144 YYYVYDSNWASPADN
+144 YN
-159 KVRYNHTISKSR
+159 KFWGVIRPNFKS
-171 GIEYCYRA
+171 
-179 TNYDS
+179 TTTMN
-184 VANDSPALAI
+184 
-194 KNPTIVG
+194 NPTIVG

-258 FTDFANKLYICHV
+258 FVDFANKLYICHV
-271 YVYGYNGNVQ
+271 YVYGYNGSVQ

-312 PVVAISNPTSIRS
+312 PVVAISNPTSIKS
-325 VRFAVWSTSDQGDLK
+325 VRFAVWSTSDQRDLK

-348 AGDYFKDIEYGS
+348 AGDYFKDIEYSS

-393 GNFETVTG
+393 GNFETATG
-401 GVGCVSIRGWAFDR
+401 GVGCISIRGWAFDR

-473 YTIEASAINIGGGKV
+473 YTIEASAMNIGGGKD
-488 VTFLGAKTV
+488 VTFLGTKTV

-510 GNECTP
+510 GNECEP
-516 RNVINMEHYGVLPNT
+516 RNVINMEHYGVLPNP

-586 SCIEKGYTGDIY
+586 SCTEEGYTGDTY
-598 CKDCGIKLSAG
+598 CKDCGTKLSSG
-609 TTIAKTDHI
+609 KTIAKTEHT
-618 WDAGKIT
+618 WDSGKIT
-625 KVATCTESG
+625 KAATCTESG

-639 CTNCNTTKTEEI
+639 CTSCNTTKTEEIPATGNHQNTELRNVKEATCTEEGYTGDTYCKDCGTKLSSGKTIAKTDHTWDAGKITKAATCKESGTKTYTCTSCNTTKTEEIPATRNHQNTELRNVKEATCAQEGYTGDTYCKDCGTKLSSGKTIAKTDHTWDAGKIAKAATCKEPGTKTYTCTSCNTTKTEEI

-677 DTYCKDCG
+677 DIYCKDCG
-685 TKLSSGTA
+685 TKLSSGKT
-693 IAKTDHTWDS
+693 IAKTEHTWDA

-765 CGTKLASGKIIAK
+765 CG
-778 TDHIWDTG
+778 
-786 RITKAA
+786 
-792 TCKESGTKTYTCT
+792 E
-805 SCNTTKTEEIPAT
+805 
-818 GNHQNT
+818 
-824 ELRNVKEATCTEEGY
+824 
-839 TGDTYCKDCGTK
+839 K
-851 LSSGETIA
+851 LSSGE
-859 KTEHTWDSGKITKA
+859 
-873 ATCKESGIKTY
+873 
-884 TCTNCNTTK
+884 
-893 TEEIPA
+893 
-899 TGNHQNMELRNEKVA
+899 
-914 TCTEEGYTGDTYC
+914 
-927 KDCGTKLS
+927 
-935 SGTMIAKTTHTWDSG
+935 
-950 KITKAATC
+950 
-958 KEPGTKT
+958 
-965 YTCTSCNTTKTE
+965 
-977 EIPATGNH
+977 
-985 QNTELRNVKAA
+985 
-996 TCTEEGYTGDTYCKD
+996 
-1011 CGMKLSSGETIGKT
+1011 
-1025 DHTWDS
+1025 
-1031 GKILKAATCKEAGIK
+1031 
-1046 TYTCTSCNTTRL
+1046 
-1058 EEIPATGNHQ
+1058 
-1068 NTELRN
+1068 
-1074 VKEATCA
+1074 
-1081 QEGYTGDTYC
+1081 
-1091 KDCGEKLSSGKTIA
+1091 TIA

-1231 TKITKFAKEATYTQ
+1231 IKITKFAKEATYTQ

>member
-1 MNSNNVLQK
+1 MVQK
-10 VRMMVFGFL
+10 R
-19 MLFILNPISVSANG
+19 
-33 VSDAIQKVVNVYP
+33 K
-46 NSCSYFT
+46 
-53 SDGKSDSNSSD
+53 
-64 SRCSLVNIPS
+64 
-74 RGGLPS
+74 
-80 GKTVKDA
+80 
-87 KGGNAWSC
+87 
-95 HGFAEYVWYVVFG
+95 
-108 HCTNTQAKKISAS
+108 
-121 ELKVGDFIRFTGH
+121 LKVTILALMILVMTLMASHHVLAADAGTRDDALKWVYSQEGKFLDYDGAYGAQCVDLI
-134 SAIYLGENGN
+134 AYYYKYLGQSKYVKGNGCDYVSNALPDGWIRIKNTADFVPEPGDIAVWGTELSAYGHVAIILSADVHSFVSMDQNWPRGSACKRVTHN
-144 YYYVYDSNWASPADN
+144 YN
-159 KVRYNHTISKSR
+159 KFWGVIRPNFKS
-171 GIEYCYRA
+171 
-179 TNYDS
+179 TTTMN
-184 VANDSPALAI
+184 
-194 KNPTIVG
+194 NPTIVG

-258 FTDFANKLYICHV
+258 FVDFANKLYICHV
-271 YVYGYNGNVQ
+271 YVYGYNGSVQ

-312 PVVAISNPTSIRS
+312 PVVAISNPTSIKS
-325 VRFAVWSTSDQGDLK
+325 VRFAVWSTSDQRDLK

-348 AGDYFKDIEYGS
+348 AGDYFKDIEYSS

-393 GNFETVTG
+393 GNFETATG
-401 GVGCVSIRGWAFDR
+401 GVGCISIRGWAFDR

-473 YTIEASAINIGGGKV
+473 YTIEASAMNIGGGKD
-488 VTFLGAKTV
+488 VTFLGTKTV

-510 GNECTP
+510 GNECEP
-516 RNVINMEHYGVLPNT
+516 RNVINMEHYGVLPNP

-586 SCIEKGYTGDIY
+586 SC
-598 CKDCGIKLSAG
+598 
-609 TTIAKTDHI
+609 
-618 WDAGKIT
+618 
-625 KVATCTESG
+625 TE
-634 TKTYT
+634 
-639 CTNCNTTKTEEI
+639 
-651 PATGNHQNTELRNVK
+651 
-666 EATCAQEGYTG
+666 EGYTG

-685 TKLSSGTA
+685 TKLSSGKT
-693 IAKTDHTWDS
+693 IAKTEHTWDS
-703 GKVTKAAT
+703 GKITKAAT
-711 CTESG
+711 CT
-716 TKTYTCTSCNTTKTE
+716 
-731 EIPATGN
+731 
-738 HQNTELRNVKEATC
+738 
-752 AQEGYTG
+752 
-759 DTYCKD
+759 
-765 CGTKLASGKIIAK
+765 
-778 TDHIWDTG
+778 
-786 RITKAA
+786 
-792 TCKESGTKTYTCT
+792 ESGTKTYTCT

-851 LSSGETIA
+851 LSSGKTIA
-859 KTEHTWDSGKITKA
+859 KTDHTWDAGKITKA
-873 ATCKESGIKTY
+873 ATCKESGTKTY
-884 TCTNCNTTK
+884 TCTSCNTTK

-899 TGNHQNMELRNEKVA
+899 TRNHQNTELRNVKEA
-914 TCTEEGYTGDTYC
+914 TCAQEGYTGDTYC

-935 SGTMIAKTTHTWDSG
+935 SGKTIAKTDHTWDAG
-950 KITKAATC
+950 KIAKAATC

-985 QNTELRNVKAA
+985 QNTELRNVKEATCAQEGYTGDIYCKDCGTKLSSGKTIAKTEHTWDAGKVTKAA
-996 TCTEEGYTGDTYCKD
+996 TCTE
-1011 CGMKLSSGETIGKT
+1011 SGT
-1025 DHTWDS
+1025 
-1031 GKILKAATCKEAGIK
+1031 K
-1046 TYTCTSCNTTRL
+1046 TYTCTSCNTTKT

-1231 TKITKFAKEATYTQ
+1231 IKITKFAKEATYTQ

>member
-1 MNSNNVLQK
+1 MVQK
-10 VRMMVFGFL
+10 R
-19 MLFILNPISVSANG
+19 
-33 VSDAIQKVVNVYP
+33 K
-46 NSCSYFT
+46 
-53 SDGKSDSNSSD
+53 
-64 SRCSLVNIPS
+64 
-74 RGGLPS
+74 
-80 GKTVKDA
+80 
-87 KGGNAWSC
+87 
-95 HGFAEYVWYVVFG
+95 
-108 HCTNTQAKKISAS
+108 
-121 ELKVGDFIRFTGH
+121 LKVTILALMILVMTLMASHHVLAADAGTRDDALKWVYAQEGKFLDYDGAYGAQCVDLI
-134 SAIYLGENGN
+134 AYYYKYLGQSKYVKGNGCDYVSNALPDGWIRIKNTADFVPEPGDIAVWGTELSAYGHVAIILSADVHSFVSMDQNWPRGSACKRVTHN
-144 YYYVYDSNWASPADN
+144 YN
-159 KVRYNHTISKSR
+159 KFWGVIRPNFKS
-171 GIEYCYRA
+171 
-179 TNYDS
+179 TTTMN
-184 VANDSPALAI
+184 
-194 KNPTIVG
+194 NPTIVG

-258 FTDFANKLYICHV
+258 FVDFANKLYICHV
-271 YVYGYNGNVQ
+271 YVYGYNGSVQ

-288 DNYDYSKPSIRGVY
+288 DNYDYSKPRIRGVY

-312 PVVAISNPTSIRS
+312 PVVAISNPTSIKS
-325 VRFAVWSTSDQGDLK
+325 VRFAVWSTSDQRDLK

-348 AGDYFKDIEYGS
+348 AGDYFKDIEYSS

-393 GNFETVTG
+393 GNFETATG
-401 GVGCVSIRGWAFDR
+401 GVGCISIRGWAFDR

-473 YTIEASAINIGGGKV
+473 YTIEASAMNIGGGKD
-488 VTFLGAKTV
+488 VTFLGTKTV

-510 GNECTP
+510 GNECEP
-516 RNVINMEHYGVLPNT
+516 RNVINMEHYGVLPNP

-586 SCIEKGYTGDIY
+586 SC
-598 CKDCGIKLSAG
+598 
-609 TTIAKTDHI
+609 
-618 WDAGKIT
+618 
-625 KVATCTESG
+625 TE
-634 TKTYT
+634 
-639 CTNCNTTKTEEI
+639 
-651 PATGNHQNTELRNVK
+651 
-666 EATCAQEGYTG
+666 EGYTG

-685 TKLSSGTA
+685 TKLSSGKT
-693 IAKTDHTWDS
+693 IAKTEHTWDS
-703 GKVTKAAT
+703 GKITKAAT
-711 CTESG
+711 CT
-716 TKTYTCTSCNTTKTE
+716 
-731 EIPATGN
+731 
-738 HQNTELRNVKEATC
+738 
-752 AQEGYTG
+752 
-759 DTYCKD
+759 
-765 CGTKLASGKIIAK
+765 
-778 TDHIWDTG
+778 
-786 RITKAA
+786 
-792 TCKESGTKTYTCT
+792 ESGTKTYTCT

-851 LSSGETIA
+851 LSSGKTIA
-859 KTEHTWDSGKITKA
+859 KTDHTWDAGKITKA
-873 ATCKESGIKTY
+873 ATCKESGTKTY
-884 TCTNCNTTK
+884 TCTSCNTTK

-899 TGNHQNMELRNEKVA
+899 TRNHQNTELRNVKEA
-914 TCTEEGYTGDTYC
+914 TCAQEGYTGDTYC

-935 SGTMIAKTTHTWDSG
+935 SGKTIAKTDHTWDAG
-950 KITKAATC
+950 KIAKAATC

-985 QNTELRNVKAA
+985 QNTELRNVKEATCAQEGYTGDIYCKDCGTKLSSGKTIAKTEHTWDAGKVTKAA
-996 TCTEEGYTGDTYCKD
+996 TCTE
-1011 CGMKLSSGETIGKT
+1011 SGT
-1025 DHTWDS
+1025 
-1031 GKILKAATCKEAGIK
+1031 K
-1046 TYTCTSCNTTRL
+1046 TYTCTSCNTTKT

-1231 TKITKFAKEATYTQ
+1231 IKITKFAKEATYTQ

>member
-1 MNSNNVLQK
+1 MVQK
-10 VRMMVFGFL
+10 R
-19 MLFILNPISVSANG
+19 
-33 VSDAIQKVVNVYP
+33 K
-46 NSCSYFT
+46 
-53 SDGKSDSNSSD
+53 
-64 SRCSLVNIPS
+64 
-74 RGGLPS
+74 
-80 GKTVKDA
+80 
-87 KGGNAWSC
+87 
-95 HGFAEYVWYVVFG
+95 
-108 HCTNTQAKKISAS
+108 
-121 ELKVGDFIRFTGH
+121 LKVTILALMILVMTLMASHHVLAADAGTRDDALKWVYAQEGKFLDYDGAYGAQCVDLI
-134 SAIYLGENGN
+134 AYYYKYLGQSKYVKGNGCDYVSNALPDGWIRIKNTADFVPEPGDIAVWGTELSAYGHVAIILSADVHSFVSMDQNWPRGSACKRVTHN
-144 YYYVYDSNWASPADN
+144 YN
-159 KVRYNHTISKSR
+159 KFWGVIRPNFKS
-171 GIEYCYRA
+171 
-179 TNYDS
+179 TTTMN
-184 VANDSPALAI
+184 
-194 KNPTIVG
+194 NPTIVG

-258 FTDFANKLYICHV
+258 FVDFANKLYICHV
-271 YVYGYNGNVQ
+271 YVYGYNGSVQ

-312 PVVAISNPTSIRS
+312 PVVAISNPTSIKS
-325 VRFAVWSTSDQGDLK
+325 VRFAVWSTSDQRDLK

-348 AGDYFKDIEYGS
+348 AGDYFKDIEYSS

-393 GNFETVTG
+393 GNFETATG
-401 GVGCVSIRGWAFDR
+401 GVGCISIRGWAFDR

-473 YTIEASAINIGGGKV
+473 YTIEASAMNIGGGKD
-488 VTFLGAKTV
+488 VTFLGTKTV

-510 GNECTP
+510 GNECEP
-516 RNVINMEHYGVLPNT
+516 RNVINMEHYGVLPNP

-586 SCIEKGYTGDIY
+586 SC
-598 CKDCGIKLSAG
+598 
-609 TTIAKTDHI
+609 
-618 WDAGKIT
+618 
-625 KVATCTESG
+625 TE
-634 TKTYT
+634 
-639 CTNCNTTKTEEI
+639 
-651 PATGNHQNTELRNVK
+651 
-666 EATCAQEGYTG
+666 EGYTG

-685 TKLSSGTA
+685 TKLSSGKT
-693 IAKTDHTWDS
+693 IAKTEHTWDS
-703 GKVTKAAT
+703 GKITKAAT
-711 CTESG
+711 CT
-716 TKTYTCTSCNTTKTE
+716 
-731 EIPATGN
+731 
-738 HQNTELRNVKEATC
+738 
-752 AQEGYTG
+752 
-759 DTYCKD
+759 
-765 CGTKLASGKIIAK
+765 
-778 TDHIWDTG
+778 
-786 RITKAA
+786 
-792 TCKESGTKTYTCT
+792 ESGTKTYTCT

-851 LSSGETIA
+851 LSSGKTIA
-859 KTEHTWDSGKITKA
+859 KTDHTWDAGKITKA
-873 ATCKESGIKTY
+873 ATCKEPGTKTY
-884 TCTNCNTTK
+884 TCTSCNTTK

-899 TGNHQNMELRNEKVA
+899 TRNHQNTELRNVKEA
-914 TCTEEGYTGDTYC
+914 TCAQEGYTGDTYC

-935 SGTMIAKTTHTWDSG
+935 SGKTIAKTDHTWDAG
-950 KITKAATC
+950 KIAKAATC

-985 QNTELRNVKAA
+985 QNTELRNVKEATCAQEGYTGDIYCKDCGTKLSSGKTIAKTEHTWDAGKVTKAA
-996 TCTEEGYTGDTYCKD
+996 TCTE
-1011 CGMKLSSGETIGKT
+1011 SGT
-1025 DHTWDS
+1025 
-1031 GKILKAATCKEAGIK
+1031 K
-1046 TYTCTSCNTTRL
+1046 TYTCTSCNTTKT

-1231 TKITKFAKEATYTQ
+1231 IKITKFAKEATYTQ

>member
-1 MNSNNVLQK
+1 MVQK
-10 VRMMVFGFL
+10 R
-19 MLFILNPISVSANG
+19 
-33 VSDAIQKVVNVYP
+33 K
-46 NSCSYFT
+46 
-53 SDGKSDSNSSD
+53 
-64 SRCSLVNIPS
+64 
-74 RGGLPS
+74 
-80 GKTVKDA
+80 
-87 KGGNAWSC
+87 
-95 HGFAEYVWYVVFG
+95 
-108 HCTNTQAKKISAS
+108 
-121 ELKVGDFIRFTGH
+121 LKVTILALMILVMTLMASHHVLAADAGTRDDALKWVYAQEGKFLDYDGAYGAQCVDLI
-134 SAIYLGENGN
+134 AYYYKYLGQSKYVKGNGCDYVSNALPDGWIRIKNTADFVPEPGDIAVWGTELSAYGHVAIILSADVHSFVSMDQNWPRGSACKRVTHN
-144 YYYVYDSNWASPADN
+144 YN
-159 KVRYNHTISKSR
+159 KFWGVIRPNFKS
-171 GIEYCYRA
+171 
-179 TNYDS
+179 TTTMN
-184 VANDSPALAI
+184 
-194 KNPTIVG
+194 NPTIVG

-258 FTDFANKLYICHV
+258 FVDFANKLYICHV
-271 YVYGYNGNVQ
+271 YVYGYNGSVQ

-312 PVVAISNPTSIRS
+312 PVVAISNPTSIKS
-325 VRFAVWSTSDQGDLK
+325 VRFAVWSTSDQRDLK

-348 AGDYFKDIEYGS
+348 AGDYFKDIEYSS

-393 GNFETVTG
+393 GNFETATG
-401 GVGCVSIRGWAFDR
+401 GVGCISIRGWAFDR

-473 YTIEASAINIGGGKV
+473 YTIEASAMNIGGGKD
-488 VTFLGAKTV
+488 VTFLGTKTV

-510 GNECTP
+510 GNECEP
-516 RNVINMEHYGVLPNT
+516 RNVINMEHYGVLPNP

-586 SCIEKGYTGDIY
+586 SC
-598 CKDCGIKLSAG
+598 
-609 TTIAKTDHI
+609 
-618 WDAGKIT
+618 
-625 KVATCTESG
+625 TE
-634 TKTYT
+634 
-639 CTNCNTTKTEEI
+639 
-651 PATGNHQNTELRNVK
+651 
-666 EATCAQEGYTG
+666 EGYTG

-685 TKLSSGTA
+685 TKLSSGKT
-693 IAKTDHTWDS
+693 IAKTEHTWDS
-703 GKVTKAAT
+703 GKITKAAT
-711 CTESG
+711 CT
-716 TKTYTCTSCNTTKTE
+716 
-731 EIPATGN
+731 
-738 HQNTELRNVKEATC
+738 
-752 AQEGYTG
+752 
-759 DTYCKD
+759 
-765 CGTKLASGKIIAK
+765 
-778 TDHIWDTG
+778 
-786 RITKAA
+786 
-792 TCKESGTKTYTCT
+792 ESGTKTYTCT

-851 LSSGETIA
+851 LSSGKTIA
-859 KTEHTWDSGKITKA
+859 KTDHTWDAGKITKA
-873 ATCKESGIKTY
+873 ATCKESGTKTY
-884 TCTNCNTTK
+884 TCTSCNTTK

-899 TGNHQNMELRNEKVA
+899 TRNHQNTELRNVKEA
-914 TCTEEGYTGDTYC
+914 TCAQEGYTGDTYC

-935 SGTMIAKTTHTWDSG
+935 SGKTIAKTDHTWDAG
-950 KITKAATC
+950 KIAKAATC

-977 EIPATGNH
+977 EILATGNH
-985 QNTELRNVKAA
+985 QNTELRNVKEATCAQEGYTGDIYCKDCGTKLSSGKTIAKTEHTWDAGKVTKAA
-996 TCTEEGYTGDTYCKD
+996 TCTE
-1011 CGMKLSSGETIGKT
+1011 SGT
-1025 DHTWDS
+1025 
-1031 GKILKAATCKEAGIK
+1031 K
-1046 TYTCTSCNTTRL
+1046 TYTCTSCNTTKT

-1231 TKITKFAKEATYTQ
+1231 IKITKFAKEATYTQ